1 MSGLIQKFL
10 EGYGTTMYQVSKKT
24 GMSNTT
30 LLSANK
36 KDVDRLS
43 AKTIRAIAQSV
54 EENPGKVLDDLI
66 KMEDEADM
74 VKKNIKIEED
84 DEK

>member
-54 EENPGKVLDDLI
+54 GENPGKVLDDLI
-66 KMEDEADM
+66 KMEDETGM
-74 VKKNIKIEED
+74 VKNIKIEED